1 MGWFKTSED
10 WTTLFTQ
17 STRSYDTNLLQIIR
31 HSAIHRGQHIKNEG
45 GEDLGCDGRRWLWAS
60 TAFAPST
67 NHKPQRLDCFLDPVQ
82 TGRFFSVWILLKKH
96 FGNVRGRSHYV
107 NQYVL
112 AAHGCLWGMWLLAR
126 CSKSLVNP
134 EGSVHFSPVNR
145 FSFRED
151 TSL

>member
-1 MGWFKTSED
+1 MIQNQWRLNHAIHT
-10 WTTLFTQ
+10 
-17 STRSYDTNLLQIIR
+17 STRNYDTNLLQIIR

-45 GEDLGCDGRRWLWAS
+45 GEDLGCDGRRWLYAS

-67 NHKPQRLDCFLDPVQ
+67 NHKPRKVGLFSWPSADG
-82 TGRFFSVWILLKKH
+82 TFSVWILLKKH

-134 EGSVHFSPVNR
+134 EDSVHFSPVNR
-145 FSFRED
+145 FSFRLD
-151 TSL
+151 TSP